1 MIPAVRNRV
10 LGMAFLKNLHSVLRD
25 RHYFTRETLQFALL
39 AVLVPNAIYIFLSLF
54 YCPFRTF
61 FVLLLSFVCLI
72 GLYVH
77 RALFFVLLLVV
88 MTVDVLVL
96 ISNFFQMPLPML
108 FDSLRYAGNL
118 SLTSSAVYLSAIG
131 VLLASFAV
139 TFWVVTHARRN
150 RAALNILPFFL
161 VLAVYA
167 GLDYWA
173 NAEPQEFEL
182 AQTRM
187 SETYV
192 PIEDAASLSADVDSF
207 MGLEGD
213 RNVLIVMVEG
223 LGAFADPALRDTVW
237 QPLLEADV
245 TSQYDVSAGSTIYF
259 GSTTSGEV
267 RELCHLK
274 GDYRDFRERDSG
286 DCLPARAVEAG
297 YRTAAFH
304 AFSGTFFER
313 FDWYPKIGF
322 QELNFLENKVGLAQ
336 DRDWPQCGIAFRG
349 YCDTDVAGAV
359 KDYLI
364 DGEGNRKFAYWLTLN
379 SHKPVQP
386 GEVPARLGCEDG
398 GVFKDVELCRM
409 AEQWLH
415 VSHLV
420 KDIALDPDLAETDII
435 LVGDHHP
442 PLFTRRARKLFE
454 KGKVAWLHLRPKAD
468 DEQTVAAAPF

>member
-1 MIPAVRNRV
+1 MSF
-10 LGMAFLKNLHSVLRD
+10 LEKLYSGLKNR
-25 RHYFTRETLQFALL
+25 RFFTRDTLMFAFL

-54 YCPFRTF
+54 YCPFRTL

-77 RALFFVLLLVV
+77 RALFFVLLLAV
-88 MTVDVLVL
+88 MTVDALVL

-118 SLTSSAVYLSAIG
+118 SIQNSTIYLAAIG
-131 VLLASFAV
+131 ILLVSFAL
-139 TFWVVTHARRN
+139 TYWVVSNAKRN
-150 RAALNILPFFL
+150 KAAVNILPFFV

-167 GLDYWA
+167 GVDYWA
-173 NAEPQEFEL
+173 NAEPQEAAL
-182 AQTRM
+182 AKSRM

-192 PIEDAASLSADVDSF
+192 PIDDAASLHSDVDSF
-207 MGLEGD
+207 LSRSGA

-237 QPLLEADV
+237 GPLLGADV
-245 TSQYDVSAGSTIYF
+245 AASYDVEGGSTIYF

-274 GDYRDFRERDSG
+274 ADYRDFRDRVSS
-286 DCLPARAVEAG
+286 DCLPARALKAG

-304 AFSGTFFER
+304 AFTGTFFER

-322 QELNFLENKVGLAQ
+322 QDLNFLENKVGLAE
-336 DRDWPQCGIAFRG
+336 DRSWPHCGVAFRG
-349 YCDTDVAGAV
+349 YCDTDVAGVV

-364 DGEGNRKFAYWLTLN
+364 KGDGDRKFAYWLTLN

-386 GEVPARLGCEDG
+386 GEVPARLGCDDG
-398 GVFKDVELCRM
+398 GVFNDVELCRM
-409 AEQWLH
+409 AEQWLQI
-415 VSHLV
+415 SHLV
-420 KDIALDPDLAETDII
+420 KDIALDPDLVETDIV

-442 PLFTRRARKLFE
+442 PLFTRSARKLF
-454 KGKVAWLHLRPKAD
+454 KPGKVAWLHLSPKA
-468 DEQTVAAAPF
+468 AAEHSTLAASYGAHR